1 MRGRRAVREGFL
13 QEAVSEH
20 PLEEDTRGRVAWRL
34 AFRSGVYGGEWQGH
48 WLGDGCGNP
57 ASASAA
63 AGVGLGR
70 CSVPWLL
77 GQSQH
82 LRLRATP
89 PVMRE
94 AHTEADGTVST
105 TLGASLSP
113 QFGCAGHGES
123 LCGPRWD
130 GALSPRLT
138 QLLGIVTFVALGG
151 RGREGCS
158 SRQSAGSSHPLP
170 LPRGPWWLW
179 AAALPSSTAQAY
191 PGHPTSPSG
200 GGRPS
205 FGSISP
211 LGPGL
216 TSAAPC
222 LLTLPGL
229 PGQSVSSLRLSFSAT
244 SLGKRRTG
252 TRAGLSP
259 LPPTSPGQ

>member
-1 MRGRRAVREGFL
+1 MGPNGERHHSFLHQTFTRSLFCAGCSGTSGTNPIYERAVREGFL

-20 PLEEDTRGRVAWRL
+20 PLEEGTRGRVAWRL

-48 WLGDGCGNP
+48 GLGDGCENP

-82 LRLRATP
+82 LCLRAAP

-94 AHTEADGTVST
+94 AHTEADGAVST

-123 LCGPRWD
+123 LGGPRRD

-138 QLLGIVTFVALGG
+138 QCW
-151 RGREGCS
+151 ES
-158 SRQSAGSSHPLP
+158 
-170 LPRGPWWLW
+170 
-179 AAALPSSTAQAY
+179 
-191 PGHPTSPSG
+191 
-200 GGRPS
+200 
-205 FGSISP
+205 
-211 LGPGL
+211 
-216 TSAAPC
+216 
-222 LLTLPGL
+222 
-229 PGQSVSSLRLSFSAT
+229 
-244 SLGKRRTG
+244 
-252 TRAGLSP
+252 
-259 LPPTSPGQ
+259 